1 MPRPRSV
8 QKGAQPL
15 LLQPAPAPPASTSCP
30 FPLPLGQVWHIET
43 PTPCYPSRRQAGSLP
58 DRGPPRLLHCNK
70 WPGQVGSSPA
80 TPKSSEAAA
89 AGSGG
94 VTRPQWTPP
103 SSPPLLHRKAL
114 DARSTAAFST
124 SAGGNLRLG
133 DREPAGADGAGSP
146 SRAAQD
152 KQGGRKFPRSQA
164 GAARGMLT
172 WPRGMRGGGASAA
185 HRVGTRDPRRDLWS
199 RAVWA
204 FTPNQRSQ
212 ERAPY
217 HPWTP
222 HSKEVDG
229 TKTWI
234 PEPEPRV
241 VSLSNSVLR
250 AGLPPLIPTD
260 GAPCVHRLGALR
272 GADKNP
278 SPQPPST
285 QHRA

>member
-1 MPRPRSV
+1 MVMAPQQEVSLREPPCQGHEVCRRGHSPCSCSLP
-8 QKGAQPL
+8 QRL
-15 LLQPAPAPPASTSCP
+15 LLLRPALSPCLWGKCGTSR
-30 FPLPLGQVWHIET
+30 LPH
-43 PTPCYPSRRQAGSLP
+43 
-58 DRGPPRLLHCNK
+58 
-70 WPGQVGSSPA
+70 PA
-80 TPKSSEAAA
+80 TPPAGRPAPCPTEDLPDSCTATSGWAIASLPERTEPGAPPGQPKTNRA
-89 AGSGG
+89 AGSSHAPRPEPPGG
-94 VTRPQWTPP
+94 CSPGRGGCEGAGPQPP
-103 SSPPLLHRKAL
+103 TEWEPETH
-114 DARSTAAFST
+114 
-124 SAGGNLRLG
+124 GGLRL
-133 DREPAGADGAGSP
+133 
-146 SRAAQD
+146 Q
-152 KQGGRKFPRSQA
+152 
-164 GAARGMLT
+164 T
-172 WPRGMRGGGASAA
+172 WLRPHCAPGVRYG
-185 HRVGTRDPRRDLWS
+185 DLWS